1 MKGDKTKQ
9 KPNRDFFVG
18 IVLLDN
24 LDRIYL
30 IKEEDK
36 NKIGKDRWNLP
47 GGSIDG
53 DEGLVEAA
61 LRETR
66 EETGY
71 GCKIDSLLG
80 CCLCKKEDRNWIYV
94 VFGAMLDK
102 KAGKRTD
109 PGIKTGKWFE
119 KDEFLHLDSDKV
131 VHPDMQLVY
140 KIATEGGGLPLESV
154 KFIDYDIQ

>member
-1 MKGDKTKQ
+1 MKRYRPKQ
-9 KPNRDFFVG
+9 KPSRDFFVG
-18 IVLLDN
+18 VVLLDN
-24 LDRIYL
+24 FDRIYL

-53 DEGLVEAA
+53 NEGLLEAA

-71 GCKIDSLLG
+71 SCRINSLLG
-80 CCLCKKEDRNWIYV
+80 CYLCKKENRRWFYV
-94 VFGAMLDK
+94 VFGAILDK
-102 KAGKRTD
+102 K
-109 PGIKTGKWFE
+109 TGGRSDSGVKVGRWFE
-119 KDEFLHLDSDKV
+119 REEFLHLDSDEI

-140 KIATEGGGLPLESV
+140 NIATEERGLPLDSV
-154 KFIDYDIQ
+154 KFIDYNIQ

>member
-1 MKGDKTKQ
+1 MKGNKTKL

-18 IVLLDN
+18 IVLFDN

-47 GGSIDG
+47 GGSIDKN
-53 DEGLVEAA
+53 EGLIEAA
-61 LRETR
+61 LREAR

-71 GCKIDSLLG
+71 SCKIISLLG
-80 CCLCKKEDRNWIYV
+80 CYLCKKEDRNWIYV

-102 KAGKRTD
+102 KAGRRTD
-109 PGIKTGKWFE
+109 PGVKTGRWFE
-119 KDEFLHLDSDKV
+119 RDEFLHLDSDKI
-131 VHPDMQLVY
+131 VHPDIQLVY
-140 KIATEGGGLPLESV
+140 KIAIEREGLSLESV
-154 KFIDYDIQ
+154 KFIDYNIQ

>member
-1 MKGDKTKQ
+1 MKVGKNKQ
-9 KPNRDFFVG
+9 EPNRDFFVG
-18 IVLLDN
+18 VVLFDN

-47 GGSIDG
+47 GGSIDEN
-53 DEGLVEAA
+53 EGFVEAA
-61 LRETR
+61 LREVR

-71 GCKIDSLLG
+71 SCRIDSLLG
-80 CCLCKKEDRNWIYV
+80 CYLCKKEDRSWIYV
-94 VFGAMLDK
+94 VFRATLNK
-102 KAGKRTD
+102 KVGRRTD
-109 PGIKTGKWFE
+109 PGIKTGRWFE
-119 KDEFLHLDSDKV
+119 REEFLHLSSDKI

-140 KIATEGGGLPLESV
+140 NIAIENRGLPLDSI